1 MKKIISKNIIK
12 ARCMSN
18 FQKKR
23 ISKTQI
29 LADKLRKTR
38 LEKNIALEK
47 VQEAIKIQTKYL
59 EILESGQYD
68 QLPGDIYA
76 KAWIKLYAEFLEL
89 DSKELLADYSIEK
102 NISNK
107 IEIIEKRGKKK
118 KLFKFNILKPKFLK
132 FFFITLIITGL
143 LGYLGWELFNIISP
157 PKVIILEPTNN
168 SRTTENTLAIIGK
181 TESEVELTIND
192 EIILLDSEGNFN
204 QNINLAIG
212 LNNLQISAKKKHS
225 KTRRLELIILR
236 ESLDWTN

>member
-1 MKKIISKNIIK
+1 
-12 ARCMSN
+12 MSN